1 MFARRS
7 NLALFSGQFA
17 LSLMNVLFMFY
28 YVKVFLQVF
37 QVNEKWF
44 NIAQVLFMFWNAI
57 NDPIFGYIQDVGG
70 AKWMRNRSKIFTYIG
85 PLMSISFLILWFPW
99 RKNTSSA
106 PYVEGLHL
114 IFGLFVYD
122 AFFSCIGVAWGA
134 LYTES
139 TLEHGRRVNA
149 LKYSQL
155 AILLSVNIIMITEKV
170 SHSLD
175 DFKSFQYVCVV
186 VAIVTLVCFL
196 VSGRLGASVQ
206 RGREPLLEE
215 RERASEDEHGWRVML
230 KLTKELLRAKDFQR
244 IMCTNFIHTC
254 RTVSHLN
261 FASIATDL
269 LIPQRLLPKGSWQ
282 ISLFFA
288 ACTLAPQILVIT
300 NERLLVRQGAYRVM
314 MFAFMFSIMSSGL
327 YVLSWSPLVILFFM
341 FVDSILVHSISPL
354 FNILLAEFV
363 EDDLNRNARS
373 KRMSSLIFSL
383 NALLI
388 KPATSIAPIVIVF
401 FLNRS
406 GYEIYQKDKLR
417 SETLSRCMARI
428 IFLIPAFLASLQYLV
443 FRRYS
448 IRNKNRVSVMPV

>member
-99 RKNTSSA
+99 RGNSSSA

-155 AILLSVNIIMITEKV
+155 AILLSVNIIMITEKA

-196 VSGRLGASVQ
+196 VSGRLGASLQ

-215 RERASEDEHGWRVML
+215 RERASEEEHGWRVML

-288 ACTLAPQILVIT
+288 ACTLAPQLLVIT

-327 YVLSWSPLVILFFM
+327 YVLSWSPLVVLFFM

-401 FLNRS
+401 FLNRN
-406 GYEIYQKDKLR
+406 GYELYQKDKLR

-428 IFLIPAFLASLQYLV
+428 IFLIPALLASLQYVV

-448 IRNKNRVSVMPV
+448 IRNKNRVPVMPV

>member
-428 IFLIPAFLASLQYLV
+428 IFLIPAFLPLSNTWSFVVTRSATKIA
-443 FRRYS
+443 F
-448 IRNKNRVSVMPV
+448 P